1 MSLKKSVKP
10 LKQRELDRLC
20 GVYLMIYAQ
29 KYLFPKDKVDL
40 EDLFRFILTKI
51 DKRNKPKL
59 LTVIL
64 NGMGTVKIFV

>member
-20 GVYLMIYAQ
+20 GVYAVINAQ

-40 EDLFRFILTKI
+40 EYLFRFILTKI
-51 DKRNKPKL
+51 DERNKTKF
-59 LTVIL
+59 LTGIV